1 MRGVDHGAV
10 LFNCGE
16 INLSALQ
23 QFLVSEEQLSAVQ
36 RTREPVPR
44 NLVHFAEPRPLYVAA
59 VGLQYRLRNGVR
71 RDALS
76 VRRKCKQFRLAKS
89 GALRRMNADHA
100 EFSPGQCTGLVKDQ
114 RL

>member
-1 MRGVDHGAV
+1 M
-10 LFNCGE
+10 LFDCGE

-44 NLVHFAEPRPLYVAA
+44 NLVHFAETRALYAAA

-76 VRRKCKQFRLAKS
+76 VRRKCKQFRLAES
-89 GALRRMNADHA
+89 GALRRMNADHT